1 MAIDVLLII
10 AVTSFIQ
17 SLFGVGVLLF
27 GTPLLLLVGY
37 DFIDAIIILLPISII
52 INLIQIAKDYRN
64 VDFDLYKKILLYTIP
79 LVVLFLFLVTQVRIN
94 ISFLVGIFLVT
105 VALKDYSKKV
115 NTFIQ
120 STLKHEKIYLG
131 VMGIIHGMTNL
142 GGSLL
147 TAIVHNKDYKKQIT
161 RVTIAISYATFAVFQ
176 ILTLLIS
183 GYDLNIQFLGVG
195 IYLLVG
201 IGVFILTERLVYVEL
216 NNENYTKFFGL
227 FLFISGVML
236 VVKSI

>member
-227 FLFISGVML
+227 FLFISGMML
-236 VVKSI
+236 IVKSI

>member
-1 MAIDVLLII
+1 
-10 AVTSFIQ
+10 
-17 SLFGVGVLLF
+17 
-27 GTPLLLLVGY
+27 
-37 DFIDAIIILLPISII
+37 
-52 INLIQIAKDYRN
+52 
-64 VDFDLYKKILLYTIP
+64 
-79 LVVLFLFLVTQVRIN
+79 
-94 ISFLVGIFLVT
+94 
-105 VALKDYSKKV
+105 
-115 NTFIQ
+115 
-120 STLKHEKIYLG
+120 
-131 VMGIIHGMTNL
+131 MTNL

>member
-94 ISFLVGIFLVT
+94 ISFLVGIFLLT

-183 GYDLNIQFLGVG
+183 GYDLNIRFLGVG

-227 FLFISGVML
+227 FLFISGMML

>member
-94 ISFLVGIFLVT
+94 ISFLVGIFLLT

-183 GYDLNIQFLGVG
+183 GYDFNIQFLGVG

-227 FLFISGVML
+227 FLFISGMML

>member
-94 ISFLVGIFLVT
+94 ISFLVGIFLLT

-227 FLFISGVML
+227 FLFISGMML
-236 VVKSI
+236 IVKSI